1 MLPTRMFW
9 TKVIFKHTEQN
20 RYINFWTY
28 RKIHF
33 IRVIVYES
41 SRRNYWVLRGNKF
54 GVRVFLRRCSCSSRN
69 LSSSSCFLIV
79 SSRIHNSFS
88 FSLSSSSLIWQ
99 CISFMRVLNYLRC
112 HLAAL
117 CERNSSSMDKYWDF
131 GSLASILLSAAVTGH
146 VSIHW
151 RKSQACNGNR
161 HEEHIY

>member
-1 MLPTRMFW
+1 MRQYFSNKFEITIILEKHMLPTRMFW

-79 SSRIHNSFS
+79 FLAFVTLFLFLWVRP
-88 FSLSSSSLIWQ
+88 SSSGNASPSYGFQVLCDVVWQ
-99 CISFMRVLNYLRC
+99 PFVS
-112 HLAAL
+112 
-117 CERNSSSMDKYWDF
+117 E
-131 GSLASILLSAAVTGH
+131 ILQVWTNIEILVPWPLSYF
-146 VSIHW
+146 
-151 RKSQACNGNR
+151 QLQL
-161 HEEHIY
+161 